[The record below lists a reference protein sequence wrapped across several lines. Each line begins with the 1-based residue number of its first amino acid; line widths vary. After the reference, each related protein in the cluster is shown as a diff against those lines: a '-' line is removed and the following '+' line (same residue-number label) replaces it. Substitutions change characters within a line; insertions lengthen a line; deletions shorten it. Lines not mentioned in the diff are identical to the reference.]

1 MFGLGFLSVV
11 SFALSIFLCSC
22 GGCRI
27 SWALELTVSKNWHL
41 KLRAGQSSAWSFWLY
56 WFHYLYSVVSDLNGW
71 LIFCPSNGIMM
82 RFETLDLFTIV

>member
-1 MFGLGFLSVV
+1 VV

-41 KLRAGQSSAWSFWLY
+41 KLRAGQSLVHGHFGY
-56 WFHYLYSVVSDLNGW
+56 IGFITCIQWFQ
-71 LIFCPSNGIMM
+71 I
-82 RFETLDLFTIV
+82 